1 VGVTDRLDTGAL
13 LSIGDRGAE
22 LVPITRAEEA
32 RTEAKGSAHL
42 GERRT
47 HRLREALTVR

>member
-1 VGVTDRLDTGAL
+1 M
-13 LSIGDRGAE
+13 GDRGAE

-42 GERRT
+42 GERRM
-47 HRLREALTVR
+47 RQLREALTALLEITDPHAGPEEQG